1 MGNNLKGIVN
11 NGVISIAPL
20 VALVALVLSAL
31 PIYAQTPAGLLKNIP
46 FRDAT
51 RLASSSGRPLMVLA
65 MSDS

>member
-1 MGNNLKGIVN
+1 MGKILKGFVN
-11 NGVISIAPL
+11 KGVISIAS
-20 VALVALVLSAL
+20 LVALVLSAL
-31 PIYAQTPAGLLKNIP
+31 PICAQAPAGLLKNIP

>member
-1 MGNNLKGIVN
+1 MGKILKGIVN
-11 NGVISIAPL
+11 KGVISIAS
-20 VALVALVLSAL
+20 LVALVLSAL
-31 PIYAQTPAGLLKNIP
+31 PIYAQSPAGLLKNIP